1 MNARRKGKWR
11 RAARKSFG
19 RIGRVPEM
27 AEPLVV

>member
-11 RAARKSFG
+11 RAARSFG